1 MYKFLLR
8 GFLTSTF
15 TSRFIVFSKFEN
27 ILSFQIAMSVNPF
40 LLESC
45 TNTVESLLSSTHLAD
60 LKKIGNKFLDYK
72 KHKNKSPCSQES
84 RFPNEQSNV
93 ELGNRGGTR
102 SIAVYHIAQNPPPS
116 LKITRFSSHRV
127 GFSNSTAHVVH
138 RGGPALV
145 ERPCTNVCLSLYY
158 KRLSCPSFSRLT
170 DDNHKKLVIESS
182 VVTAFCHCFLTESLV
197 CIELFVRISL
207 VFTTHSQKMI
217 SNPTIITILISTIVP
232 SREINI
238 DKYNSSFFVVKIV
251 HTVRK

>member
-1 MYKFLLR
+1 MPAHHRDFLVFLWIRLAFHEWNIDTISFSSSLSMFSGVFLLSYDFIATLVETNTGLTCDSRNSTFFWWVEFEVGKVRVDVRLRAFLVVAAFEVFISSLVPWILVMYKFLLR

-138 RGGPALV
+138 RGG
-145 ERPCTNVCLSLYY
+145 
-158 KRLSCPSFSRLT
+158 
-170 DDNHKKLVIESS
+170 
-182 VVTAFCHCFLTESLV
+182 
-197 CIELFVRISL
+197 
-207 VFTTHSQKMI
+207 
-217 SNPTIITILISTIVP
+217 
-232 SREINI
+232 
-238 DKYNSSFFVVKIV
+238 
-251 HTVRK
+251 